1 MNDVEIQGKALE
13 LLRKKANRTQ
23 EEGARLLGHGRS
35 WLNDI
40 EKGRMNISLSN
51 GRKLIEFYGF
61 NLNDFTEIYNEL
73 QKRA

>member
-23 EEGARLLGHGRS
+23 EEGASLLGHGRS

-61 NLNDFTEIYNEL
+61 NLNDFAEIYNEL